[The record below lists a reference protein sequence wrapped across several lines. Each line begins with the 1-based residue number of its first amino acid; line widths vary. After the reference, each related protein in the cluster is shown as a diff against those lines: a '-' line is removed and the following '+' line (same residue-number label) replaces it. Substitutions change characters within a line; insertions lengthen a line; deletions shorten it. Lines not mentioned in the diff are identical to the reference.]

1 METLGDKI
9 KDSRLVLNIKA
20 KINGR
25 EENLTKQNYKEYIG
39 KEVINFKD
47 VGSGTEEIEI
57 SEDGTN
63 KSNKYIVSTKYRLY
77 YIDFDN
83 KYGDGKGTIYL
94 KADCTSNNYKLELD
108 ATGADKKT
116 EKGTKQVKI
125 KQLNPSLYVDET
137 KTPAKENPNMQGVT
151 WLLNENNWSGL
162 KSNLKDGV
170 IEQLNYIVG
179 APSIEMMIDSYN
191 THYNL
196 MKQSNEPVPGD
207 ITEGGERKR
216 LFCRYNGNEIGYEFG
231 PSLDKDYAGYTAK
244 YTIQTDSHIDT
255 MYYPGNNNGYWLSS
269 PCISS
274 SKSVCRVYYDQG
286 GYISSNVYENSIR
299 AFCPL
304 VSLNSS
310 FKLELKENN

>member
-39 KEVINFKD
+39 KEVTNFKD

-57 SEDGTN
+57 SEDGTS

-108 ATGADKKT
+108 ATDADKKT

-151 WLLNENNWSGL
+151 WLLNENNWSGT

-196 MKQSNEPVPGD
+196 MKQSNEPVPGE
-207 ITEGGERKR
+207 IPVGGKRKKLFYKFEGE
-216 LFCRYNGNEIGYEFG
+216 NGYIVGPGKGKQYDNVSANYTVQSDDYINE
-231 PSLDKDYAGYTAK
+231 T
-244 YTIQTDSHIDT
+244 
-255 MYYPGNNNGYWLSS
+255 YYPGVKKWCWIAS
-269 PCISS
+269 PGASDNL
-274 SKSVCRVYYDQG
+274 SVCDIDSTYG
-286 GYISSNVYENSIR
+286 GSVRSAMVEYQYS
-299 AFCPL
+299 FCPL

-310 FKLELKENN
+310 FKLELKE